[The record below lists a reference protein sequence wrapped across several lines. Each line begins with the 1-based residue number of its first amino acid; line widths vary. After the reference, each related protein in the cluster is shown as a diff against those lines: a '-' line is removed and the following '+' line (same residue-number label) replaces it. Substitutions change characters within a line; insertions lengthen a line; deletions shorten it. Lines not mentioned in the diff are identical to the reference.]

1 MIVVPAVLVAAVL
14 DVAAA
19 PPARLRPFR
28 LSQGRRTLLSSGQVL
43 RAAVAEAWP
52 ARASIPLAARVVAA
66 GREVQSSPKLPAGA
80 GAAGVEVRAP
90 RSDARN
96 QVSVNLLRIHHTAVV
111 PSAVVG
117 DVVDAAVAG
126 ESRREA
132 VDAREFPPEE
142 GWPREPKLVGC
153 CTRRRGEEHSPEEN
167 TVARQH

>member
-1 MIVVPAVLVAAVL
+1 M
-14 DVAAA
+14 
-19 PPARLRPFR
+19 
-28 LSQGRRTLLSSGQVL
+28 
-43 RAAVAEAWP
+43 
-52 ARASIPLAARVVAA
+52 
-66 GREVQSSPKLPAGA
+66 
-80 GAAGVEVRAP
+80 
-90 RSDARN
+90 
-96 QVSVNLLRIHHTAVV
+96 NLLRIHHTAVV

-117 DVVDAAVAG
+117 DVVDAAVVNAAVAG